1 MLLFGFIAGNLVLSY
16 VQNGN
21 TQEIIYLKEIIV
33 ASLGL
38 LLVPKRI
45 QINVADFFG
54 KEMYLPVRQS
64 IWFGG

>member
-16 VQNGN
+16 VQNGS

-54 KEMYLPVRQS
+54 KEMYLPVRKVLWS
-64 IWFGG
+64 

>member
-21 TQEIIYLKEIIV
+21 TQEIIYLKEIII

-54 KEMYLPVRQS
+54 KEMYLPVRKVLWS
-64 IWFGG
+64 